1 MLTFRQSKPLMVAGY
16 IYIIY
21 ASSTT
26 PNINDIL
33 DIMNIN
39 VNNSFLFCTTKM
51 ATSQIKFCPL
61 PA

>member
-26 PNINDIL
+26 PNVNDIL
-33 DIMNIN
+33 DIYYEY
-39 VNNSFLFCTTKM
+39 
-51 ATSQIKFCPL
+51 
-61 PA
+61 